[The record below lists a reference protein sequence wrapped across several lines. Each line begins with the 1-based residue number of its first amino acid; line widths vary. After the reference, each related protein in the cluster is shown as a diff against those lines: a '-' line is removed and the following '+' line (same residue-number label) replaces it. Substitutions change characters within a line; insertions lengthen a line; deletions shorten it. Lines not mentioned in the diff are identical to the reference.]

1 MSSTETRNRYNSLPG
16 VQLFPSIAITLQRT
30 CLMLQGLRKC
40 YSDYLGIL
48 QGCWVYL
55 LWDGMWSAN
64 VPWFQRWGGTLADV
78 EGESMRTGIPTMHT
92 ARSPQKLNSAT
103 SMACQHTEY
112 LLRLSVSVPEKER
125 GSPLA
130 VCYRNFSQYNV
141 YIISRSQ
148 LPSWWGLALA
158 VTPTLPSGWLHSST
172 CCPAN

>member
-1 MSSTETRNRYNSLPG
+1 
-16 VQLFPSIAITLQRT
+16 VQLFPPIVVTLQRT

-40 YSDYLGIL
+40 YCDYLGIL
-48 QGCWVYL
+48 QGCWMHL
-55 LWDGMWSAN
+55 LWDGVRSAD
-64 VPWFQRWGGTLADV
+64 VPWFQCRGGTLADV
-78 EGESMRTGIPTMHT
+78 EGESMRWASQPSTQLDHL
-92 ARSPQKLNSAT
+92 RKLNSAT

-130 VCYRNFSQYNV
+130 VCYHNFSQYNV

-158 VTPTLPSGWLHSST
+158 ATPTLPSRWLHSST
-172 CCPAN
+172 CCLAN